1 MSISKWSQPA
11 GNAHHLLGRIL
22 EVFFLIQR
30 PKQYLNLY
38 PEPKNKKKNIVASFK
53 NSTRLRL
60 CVRLELPS
68 EVNLVCYY
76 SCDVVLTQNKV
87 TKRNKNSTFQ
97 ATPSLLG
104 FIDIGRV
111 TLKLIVEVVG

>member
-1 MSISKWSQPA
+1 MDQPA
-11 GNAHHLLGRIL
+11 GNAHYLLGRIL

-38 PEPKNKKKNIVASFK
+38 PNQKEKHRSKLQ

-68 EVNLVCYY
+68 EVKLG
-76 SCDVVLTQNKV
+76 VLLQLRRCT
-87 TKRNKNSTFQ
+87 NS
-97 ATPSLLG
+97 
-104 FIDIGRV
+104 
-111 TLKLIVEVVG
+111 K